1 MTAIKTTNIVE
12 GNLAQEPKYF
22 PKGQYVARIVFR
34 IMHTDRKLNPQTNQW
49 EDGRTTAVDV
59 NFYGATAERYA
70 QTIQQQPDAFAK
82 GTAVAAWGE
91 LSDRPNTWTDRD
103 GNPQATPVING
114 TRIIPNQLVNQ
125 RRANRQQP
133 IPPACRNTP
142 TRSRNRTRGRDNR
155 HRPEPSRTGN
165 RGRPTM
171 TAPSIRMKKGTW
183 KWNASKPLI

>member
-103 GNPQATPVING
+103 GNPQPHPSSTARASSQPARQPASCQSPAIQFHQPAAIHQRGPG
-114 TRIIPNQLVNQ
+114 TGPW
-125 RRANRQQP
+125 AGQQ
-133 IPPACRNTP
+133 AQ
-142 TRSRNRTRGRDNR
+142 
-155 HRPEPSRTGN
+155 
-165 RGRPTM
+165 
-171 TAPSIRMKKGTW
+171 A
-183 KWNASKPLI
+183 

>member
-22 PKGQYVARIVFR
+22 PQGQYVARIVFR

-103 GNPQATPVING
+103 GNPRPHPSSTA
-114 TRIIPNQLVNQ
+114 
-125 RRANRQQP
+125 RASSPTSSSTSVVPIASNP

-155 HRPEPSRTGN
+155 HRPEPSRTATG
-165 RGRPTM
+165 GRSTM

>member
-22 PKGQYVARIVFR
+22 PQGQYVARIVFR

-82 GTAVAAWGE
+82 GTAVAAWE
-91 LSDRPNTWTDRD
+91 NSPT
-103 GNPQATPVING
+103 V
-114 TRIIPNQLVNQ
+114 
-125 RRANRQQP
+125 
-133 IPPACRNTP
+133 P
-142 TRSRNRTRGRDNR
+142 TRGPTVTETPRPHPSSTARASSQPARQPASCQSPAIQFHQPAAIHQRG
-155 HRPEPSRTGN
+155 PGTGPWA
-165 RGRPTM
+165 GQQ
-171 TAPSIRMKKGTW
+171 AQ
-183 KWNASKPLI
+183 A

>member
-82 GTAVAAWGE
+82 GTAVADTDQQSSMVEASGTKSAGAVTVSG
-91 LSDRPNTWTDRD
+91 LSSSIGRAAREVE
-103 GNPQATPVING
+103 QA
-114 TRIIPNQLVNQ
+114 Q
-125 RRANRQQP
+125 
-133 IPPACRNTP
+133 
-142 TRSRNRTRGRDNR
+142 RSRGAN
-155 HRPEPSRTGN
+155 
-165 RGRPTM
+165 
-171 TAPSIRMKKGTW
+171 
-183 KWNASKPLI
+183 

>member
-70 QTIQQQPDAFAK
+70 QTIQQQPDAFVRQRH
-82 GTAVAAWGE
+82 GSGRIGRTLRPSQHV
-91 LSDRPNTWTDRD
+91 DRP
-103 GNPQATPVING
+103 
-114 TRIIPNQLVNQ
+114 
-125 RRANRQQP
+125 
-133 IPPACRNTP
+133 
-142 TRSRNRTRGRDNR
+142 
-155 HRPEPSRTGN
+155 
-165 RGRPTM
+165 
-171 TAPSIRMKKGTW
+171 
-183 KWNASKPLI
+183 

>member
-49 EDGRTTAVDV
+49 EDGRTTAVD
-59 NFYGATAERYA
+59 GTSTAL
-70 QTIQQQPDAFAK
+70 QP
-82 GTAVAAWGE
+82 
-91 LSDRPNTWTDRD
+91 
-103 GNPQATPVING
+103 NG
-114 TRIIPNQLVNQ
+114 TRRPSNNSRTRSPKARQWPHGENSPTVPT
-125 RRANRQQP
+125 RGPTVTETPRPHPSSTARASSPTSSSTSVVPIASNP

-155 HRPEPSRTGN
+155 HRPEPSRTATG
-165 RGRPTM
+165 GRSTM

>member
-1 MTAIKTTNIVE
+1 MTAIKTANIIE
-12 GNLAQEPKYF
+12 GNLATEPKYF
-22 PKGQYVARIVFR
+22 PKGQYVARLVFR
-34 IMHTDRKLNPQTNQW
+34 IMHTDRKLNQQTGQW

-70 QTIQQQPDAFAK
+70 QTIQQQPDVFAK
-82 GTAVAAWGE
+82 GTAVVPIA
-91 LSDRPNTWTDRD
+91 SN
-103 GNPQATPVING
+103 
-114 TRIIPNQLVNQ
+114 
-125 RRANRQQP
+125 P

-155 HRPEPSRTGN
+155 HRPEPSRTATG
-165 RGRPTM
+165 GRSTM

>member
-1 MTAIKTTNIVE
+1 M
-12 GNLAQEPKYF
+12 
-22 PKGQYVARIVFR
+22 
-34 IMHTDRKLNPQTNQW
+34 

-103 GNPQATPVING
+103 GNPQATSVING
-114 TRIIPNQLVNQ
+114 TRIIPTSSSTSVVPIASN
-125 RRANRQQP
+125 P

-142 TRSRNRTRGRDNR
+142 TRSRNRTVGGT
-155 HRPEPSRTGN
+155 TGTGLN
-165 RGRPTM
+165 HHERQPGAVQP
-171 TAPSIRMKKGTW
+171 
-183 KWNASKPLI
+183 

>member
-22 PKGQYVARIVFR
+22 PQGQYVARIVFR

-49 EDGRTTAVDV
+49 EGGRTTAVDV
-59 NFYGATAERYA
+59 NFYGATA
-70 QTIQQQPDAFAK
+70 
-82 GTAVAAWGE
+82 
-91 LSDRPNTWTDRD
+91 
-103 GNPQATPVING
+103 NG
-114 TRIIPNQLVNQ
+114 TRRPSNNSRTRSPKARPWPHGENSPTVPT
-125 RRANRQQP
+125 RGPTVTETPRPHPSSTARASSPTSSSTSVVPIASNP

-155 HRPEPSRTGN
+155 HRPEPSRTATG
-165 RGRPTM
+165 GRSTM

>member
-22 PKGQYVARIVFR
+22 PQGQYVARIVFR

-59 NFYGATAERYA
+59 NFYGATA
-70 QTIQQQPDAFAK
+70 
-82 GTAVAAWGE
+82 
-91 LSDRPNTWTDRD
+91 
-103 GNPQATPVING
+103 NG
-114 TRIIPNQLVNQ
+114 TRRPSNNSRTRSPKARPWPHGENSPTVPTRGPTVTETPRPHPSSTARVSSPTSSSTSVVPIASN
-125 RRANRQQP
+125 P

-155 HRPEPSRTGN
+155 HRPEPSRTATG
-165 RGRPTM
+165 GRSTM